1 MGAGVRGESFSG
13 SDFLSVGAE
22 GIAAATHAGPTINV
36 GVRSFARN
44 SSSFNAG
51 IVARASR
58 GPEGSGAEVIALHA
72 SADYGFAG
80 YFEGSVY
87 VTGAIFKAGGGFKI
101 DHPLD
106 PSNKYLSHSF
116 VESSEMKNVYDGVV
130 ALDDNGERTVE
141 VPSWVEALN
150 SDFRYQLN
158 SIGGP
163 APNLHVSQEISNS
176 RFKIAGGTAGMK
188 VSWQVTGIRR
198 DAGAKRNPLAVEE
211 DKPSNERGYH
221 LHPDLYGQPP
231 ENSTLWK
238 GNAELLRQVEE
249 PQEDLPET
257 EKLMDKVNYLRDK
270 MNQHKNTL

>member
-1 MGAGVRGESFSG
+1 MSG
-13 SDFLSVGAE
+13 
-22 GIAAATHAGPTINV
+22 
-36 GVRSFARN
+36 FARN

-58 GPEGSGAEVIALHA
+58 GPEGSGAKVTALHA

-150 SDFRYQLN
+150 SDFRHQLT
-158 SIGGP
+158 SIQRACP
-163 APNLHVSQEISNS
+163 QPPRLS
-176 RFKIAGGTAGMK
+176 RDFKQ
-188 VSWQVTGIRR
+188 SLQDCRR
-198 DAGAKRNPLAVEE
+198 HGRDEGLLASDRYSSGRWAKRNPLAVEE

-221 LHPDLYGQPP
+221 LHPRPRPVNPQRIALFGKETPNCCDRSRNRKKTYP
-231 ENSTLWK
+231 
-238 GNAELLRQVEE
+238 RQR
-249 PQEDLPET
+249 
-257 EKLMDKVNYLRDK
+257 N
-270 MNQHKNTL
+270 

>member
-1 MGAGVRGESFSG
+1 MIG
-13 SDFLSVGAE
+13 
-22 GIAAATHAGPTINV
+22 
-36 GVRSFARN
+36 FARN

-58 GPEGSGAEVIALHA
+58 GPEGSGVKVTALHA

-130 ALDDNGERTVE
+130 ALTTTVS
-141 VPSWVEALN
+141 VLWKLQVGWKRSTATSATSLPR
-150 SDFRYQLN
+150 F
-158 SIGGP
+158 GGP

-221 LHPDLYGQPP
+221 LHPDLYGQPQRIALFGKETP
-231 ENSTLWK
+231 NCCDRSRNRKKTYP
-238 GNAELLRQVEE
+238 RQR
-249 PQEDLPET
+249 
-257 EKLMDKVNYLRDK
+257 N
-270 MNQHKNTL
+270 